1 MSAENVEIVRSLQ
14 VDGVDLVELFEN
26 DTLDEVY
33 PPEELS
39 PFADDLK
46 VEFVS
51 PVAGSEPATYKGLE
65 GFVAG
70 WRDWL
75 EPWQSYRVSVEDL
88 IDAGDCVVTLIR
100 VEGKTARD
108 GVAVQHEPAA
118 VWTLAGGKV
127 VSIGLYLDRADA
139 FREAGL
145 PAPDSPVEEPRR

>member
-14 VDGVDLVELFEN
+14 VDDVDMVELFKN
-26 DTLDEVY
+26 DNLDAVY

-39 PFADDLK
+39 PFADDFQ
-46 VEFVS
+46 VQFVS
-51 PVAGSEPATYKGLE
+51 AVPGAGRPTYEGLE

-75 EPWQSYRVSVEDL
+75 EPWKSYRVSVDDL
-88 IDAGDCVVTLIR
+88 IDAGDRVVTLIR

-108 GVAVQHEPAA
+108 GVTVHHEPAA
-118 VWTLAGGKV
+118 VWSLAGGKV
-127 VSIGLYLDRADA
+127 VSLDLYLDRDEA

-145 PAPDSPVEEPRR
+145 PLADSPVQEPRR